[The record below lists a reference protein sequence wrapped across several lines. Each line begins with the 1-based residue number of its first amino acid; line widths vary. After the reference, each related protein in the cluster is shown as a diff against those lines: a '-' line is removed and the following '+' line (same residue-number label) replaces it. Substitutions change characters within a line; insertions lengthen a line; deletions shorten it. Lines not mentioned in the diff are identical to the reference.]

1 MKVNVPGPAV
11 LNTLLAEKVK
21 KAVVVLEQGGIV
33 AFPTETFYGLAV
45 DPFNEQALS
54 DLFKLKGRP
63 GHKPV
68 LVLIQSENQ
77 LTSLARSIPDL
88 YRPLMQ
94 LYWPGPL
101 TLVFPAL
108 ATTLSSALTGTDGI
122 GIGVRI
128 SSHPVARAFG
138 QLWGRPLTAT
148 SANLSGWPAARTAA
162 EVQQFFGA
170 GVSYILDGGQTP
182 GGMSSTVVGIAQ
194 GQLQLIR
201 AGVIDFASLV
211 AGEKVEGCL
220 EK

>member
-1 MKVNVPGPAV
+1 LKVNVSGPAL
-11 LNTLLAEKVK
+11 LNKPLAEEVK
-21 KAVVVLEQGGIV
+21 KAVLVLEQGGIV

-54 DLFKLKGRP
+54 ELFKLKGRP
-63 GHKPV
+63 VHKPI

-77 LTSLARSIPDL
+77 LAGLASSIPDL

-108 ATTLSSALTGTDGI
+108 ATLSTALTGTDGR

-128 SSHPVARAFG
+128 SSHAVARDFG

-148 SANLSGWPAARTAA
+148 SANLSGRPAARTAA

-194 GQLQLIR
+194 GQLELIR
-201 AGVIDFASLV
+201 AGVIDFSSLV
-211 AGEKVEGCL
+211 AGGKG
-220 EK
+220 

>member
-1 MKVNVPGPAV
+1 LKVNVPGPAV
-11 LNTLLAEKVK
+11 LNTPLAEEVK
-21 KAVVVLEQGGIV
+21 KAVVALEQGGIV

-63 GHKPV
+63 GHKPI

-77 LTSLARSIPDL
+77 LASLASSIPDL

-108 ATTLSSALTGTDGI
+108 ATLPTALTGTDGL

-148 SANLSGWPAARTAA
+148 SANLSGRPAARTAA

-170 GVSYILDGGQTP
+170 GVSYILEGGQTP
-182 GGMSSTVVGIAQ
+182 GGMSSTVVGISPQ

-201 AGVIDFASLV
+201 AGVIDFSSLV
-211 AGEKVEGCL
+211 ARGKG
-220 EK
+220 